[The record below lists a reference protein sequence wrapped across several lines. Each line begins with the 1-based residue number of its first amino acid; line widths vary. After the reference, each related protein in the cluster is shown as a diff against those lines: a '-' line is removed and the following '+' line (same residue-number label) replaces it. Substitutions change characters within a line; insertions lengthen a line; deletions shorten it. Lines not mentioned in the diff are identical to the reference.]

1 MKLLKFVSAIPLLLF
16 ANTAFAGCNS
26 LLDFE
31 AQKLRSEQTV
41 NFCDDFQD
49 KVLLVVNT
57 ASHCGFTGQFKGLEA
72 LYKKYRDQG
81 LEVVLPCWRR
91 ARSGVAMQTRCS
103 GNLRR
108 KQVTLRA
115 GTSTST

>member
-81 LEVVLPCWRR
+81 LEVVGFPSNGQRR
-91 ARSGVAMQTRCS
+91 SQDGRGLLHQLRGHLFHAVAER
-103 GNLRR
+103 GH
-108 KQVTLRA
+108 
-115 GTSTST
+115 G

>member
-81 LEVVLPCWRR
+81 LEVVLPGSQRR
-91 ARSGVAMQTRCS
+91 SQDGRGLLHQ
-103 GNLRR
+103 LRGH
-108 KQVTLRA
+108 LYHA
-115 GTSTST
+115 GAERGQG